1 MSYEVR
7 LLSRA
12 EKQLESLDSLPY
24 QSVKKHIYSLRDNP
38 RPADCRKL
46 TNQPG
51 WRVRAGDYRIVY
63 EIFSNTRYNHPGVAL
78 CDHLQSFVHAFL
90 LLSFTCAPK
99 LPSNNLTDTK
109 SPVETEST
117 ERMTLPAA
125 SVAMA

>member
-24 QSVKKHIYSLRDNP
+24 QSVKKEIFCLRENP
-38 RPADCRKL
+38 RPPGCRKL

-63 EIFSNTRYNHPGVAL
+63 EV
-78 CDHLQSFVHAFL
+78 D
-90 LLSFTCAPK
+90 
-99 LPSNNLTDTK
+99 DK
-109 SPVETEST
+109 SRVVTVLNVGHRKEIY
-117 ERMTLPAA
+117 R
-125 SVAMA
+125 